1 MFTSEQHSSRLLHR
15 GVQVHCITHWDAFFS
30 SAWCEVPQS
39 KSSKLKYAV
48 FMAGKDRL
56 TDWMLDYGDYLVMDK
71 GRTTY
76 DPNGSNFLIPEIAG
90 SGAGT
95 KLTAVLKGIQPEG
108 CKGSMPTYAD
118 FRVTSLPT
126 ELSAGGLRHGACDM
140 LATVMPAELGA
151 SAST

>member
-1 MFTSEQHSSRLLHR
+1 
-15 GVQVHCITHWDAFFS
+15 
-30 SAWCEVPQS
+30 
-39 KSSKLKYAV
+39 
-48 FMAGKDRL
+48 
-56 TDWMLDYGDYLVMDK
+56 MLDYGDYLVMDK

-118 FRVTSLPT
+118 FRVTTLPT
-126 ELSAGGLRHGACDM
+126 EPSAGGLRHGACDM

-151 SAST
+151 HFPHSNPPLWSPLSEVSIVWRLIDR